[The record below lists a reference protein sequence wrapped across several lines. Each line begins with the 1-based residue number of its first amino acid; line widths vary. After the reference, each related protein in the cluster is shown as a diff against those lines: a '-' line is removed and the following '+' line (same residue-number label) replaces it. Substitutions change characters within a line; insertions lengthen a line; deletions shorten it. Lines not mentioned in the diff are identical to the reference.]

1 VVEKMTDVFVH
12 QKGVWTTESIP
23 QRKKNENGF
32 ENVLP
37 AVSEDEIGAQGG
49 GGNVKNK
56 HKIASRFPPAKDTAN
71 PAHRA

>member
-1 VVEKMTDVFVH
+1 MTDVFVH

-37 AVSEDEIGAQGG
+37 AVSGDEIGAQGG
-49 GGNVKNK
+49 WGDANNK
-56 HKIASRFPPAKDTAN
+56 HKIALDFRP
-71 PAHRA
+71 